1 MIIDTEY
8 GKINLDYP
16 KFWIILSLDTT
27 KRNKFISELNKL
39 PIESCNIGVISYFN
53 SKFFVLFKMSYF
65 SKNIKKLYS
74 NLSFIDNFET
84 EEFNNNKYLIPY
96 QLMNDCRNLIYVL

>member
-27 KRNKFISELNKL
+27 KRNKFITQLNNL

-53 SKFFVLFKMSYF
+53 NKHFVLFKMSYF
-65 SKNIKKLYS
+65 SKKIKKLYS

-84 EEFNNNKYLIPY
+84 EEFNKNKYLTPY
-96 QLMNDCRNLIYVL
+96 QLMNDCKNLIYVL